1 MNEVQTLDQT
11 YHFQLY
17 KRQPITLVRGEG
29 AHVWDE
35 GGRQYLDA
43 LAGIAVNNVGHC
55 HPRVVEAIRD
65 QAGKLIHVSNLYTT
79 PPQANLAKRLVDLT
93 SLDRVFFCNS
103 GTEAVE
109 GVIKLVRRYQYLKG
123 KSGKILAMEGCFHG
137 RSLGAI
143 SMGKAKYQEG
153 YQPLPEGFQRI
164 PFNNLEALKDTVGED
179 TLAIFLEPIQGEGGI
194 HIVNSEY
201 IQTARELCDQY
212 GALLVFDEIQC
223 GFGRTGKFLASEHF
237 GVKPDVVT
245 LAKGLGGGFPI
256 GAVLATED
264 VAKAFTY
271 GSHGTTFGGNAL
283 ACRAGLAA
291 IEALFEDHL
300 MTKATENGE
309 WFMGRL
315 KEAASVEGAIR
326 EVRGIGL
333 MVGVELAFPG
343 ASVIDNMREAGVLA
357 NCTAENVIRLVP
369 PLVIEHDDL
378 ETIVDVLLNAIKK
391 EQAVQHAK

>member
-29 AHVWDE
+29 VHVWDE
-35 GGRQYLDA
+35 SGRQYLDA

-65 QAGKLIHVSNLYTT
+65 QAGKLMHVSNLYTT

-93 SLDRVFFCNS
+93 PLDRVFFCNS
-103 GTEAVE
+103 GTEAIE
-109 GVIKLVRRYQYLKG
+109 GAIKLVRRYNYQKG
-123 KSGKILAMEGCFHG
+123 KTGKILAMEGCFHG

-143 SMGKAKYQEG
+143 AMGKAKYQEG
-153 YQPLPEGFQRI
+153 YQPLPEGFQQI
-164 PFNNLEALKDTVGED
+164 PFNDLDALKEAFTDDVIGV
-179 TLAIFLEPIQGEGGI
+179 FMEPIQGEGGI
-194 HIVNSEY
+194 NIANQEY
-201 IQTARELCDQY
+201 ITAVRELCNQHD
-212 GALLVFDEIQC
+212 ALLVFDEIQC

-237 GVKPDVVT
+237 NVVPDVVT

-256 GAVLATED
+256 GAVLAKED
-264 VAKAFTY
+264 VASAFTY

-291 IEALFEDHL
+291 IDALFEDHL
-300 MTKATENGE
+300 MTKAQESGE
-309 WFMGRL
+309 WLISRL
-315 KEAASVEGAIR
+315 KEAMPVEGAIK

-333 MVGVELAFPG
+333 MIGVELAFPG
-343 ASVIDNMREAGVLA
+343 ASVVDTMREKGVLA
-357 NCTAENVIRLVP
+357 NCTSENVIRIVP
-369 PLVIEHDDL
+369 PIVIEHDDL
-378 ETIVDVLLNAIKK
+378 ETIVDVLLHAINK

>member
-264 VAKAFTY
+264 VSKAFTY

-283 ACRAGLAA
+283 ACSAGLAA
-291 IEALFEDHL
+291 IDALFEDHL

-326 EVRGIGL
+326 E
-333 MVGVELAFPG
+333 
-343 ASVIDNMREAGVLA
+343 
-357 NCTAENVIRLVP
+357 
-369 PLVIEHDDL
+369 
-378 ETIVDVLLNAIKK
+378 
-391 EQAVQHAK
+391 